1 MYNEPGRRPITNKLA
16 QQNIQ
21 LVFISNKRTQSYD
34 EFVQTL
40 LMSGATGAD
49 IILLNNDQLDAYSEY
64 AGSFWFSE
72 DISSLFPYLF
82 FDYLKRTDVTFVPFG
97 IDPLV
102 TFAKQALTENVQS
115 IDRSDIVNNSVS
127 DLDERKIAVQIPILF
142 GLSNLDLQLIKNK
155 KEIYEGYTDI
165 LKNVVYQSV
174 NNSQLLDILK
184 SYSNDMLEVKIRD
197 LAKYKRVLGKLIDRD
212 PRCGPHPKLCFMHY
226 GLTNFAFGNLSELDT
241 LKGYFEKSDYVV
253 YNFPISSNMYPV
265 KVWWW
270 IVNKAEYDRLV
281 KTNENGG
288 SLAGTFFQE
297 VISQATNGN
306 HYLWPTL
313 FSAFNAVL
321 ANQESDL
328 QRKYVS
334 QYKSKRQV
342 NPIKLQ
348 TDQQYEQF
356 VALLNGD
363 YSIEVFLAGLKK

>member
-1 MYNEPGRRPITNKLA
+1 MNPKAKLALVIGIPLLGIALWVFSLFALLSPADVSWPDAVWTISWVNQTGNTVQLPAWNTQTQFATGSKTWAIAKPTVVRVLKVAIPIWMYNEPGRRPITNKLA

-241 LKGYFEKSDYVV
+241 LKGYFEKSDY
-253 YNFPISSNMYPV
+253 
-265 KVWWW
+265 
-270 IVNKAEYDRLV
+270 
-281 KTNENGG
+281 
-288 SLAGTFFQE
+288 
-297 VISQATNGN
+297 
-306 HYLWPTL
+306 
-313 FSAFNAVL
+313 
-321 ANQESDL
+321 
-328 QRKYVS
+328 
-334 QYKSKRQV
+334 
-342 NPIKLQ
+342 
-348 TDQQYEQF
+348 
-356 VALLNGD
+356 
-363 YSIEVFLAGLKK
+363 GL